1 MSIINTKE
9 SLAEKQQ
16 GLKIGSRV
24 RTLFGVGNF
33 SNLKGEIVKDSGF
46 TWEIKFDD
54 GRTAEVKKSQ
64 VIKNSA
70 FRPFNVG
77 DKVRMPDKHKT
88 GVIVAKRQ
96 YPGQWEVRMDGE
108 TGRSWSVFEDE
119 MEAINSAIPVSTNS
133 VVANALATK
142 PVAKNWEIRKVRGG
156 YQAFAGG
163 MSFSKVCATPEAA
176 EKDADKGCIK
186 IPESRGA
193 AAEEA
198 EAKMKIAKLRAH
210 KKWIDEVYRKWQ
222 VMKKD
227 VVDSWGLKNSH
238 WPKYLEDEKKYITD
252 YINAKLESMRH
263 V

>member
-1 MSIINTKE
+1 MTAFNMSPAELANRQA
-9 SLAEKQQ
+9 SLKV
-16 GLKIGSRV
+16 GSRV
-24 RTLFGVGNF
+24 KTLIPIHGKF
-33 SNLKGEIVKDSGF
+33 SDGTILEDKGTDWLVKL
-46 TWEIKFDD
+46 
-54 GRTAEVKKSQ
+54 V
-64 VIKNSA
+64 
-70 FRPFNVG
+70 
-77 DKVRMPDKHKT
+77 
-88 GVIVAKRQ
+88 
-96 YPGQWEVRMDGE
+96 DGE
-108 TGRSWSVFEDE
+108 E
-119 MEAINSAIPVSTNS
+119 MNIPKKKVLPNSLPVSTNS

-176 EKDADKGCIK
+176 EKDADNGCIK